1 MFPILRI
8 KKYVA
13 CVIDIGTPAGVVFFP
28 VFAFLGLSRPK
39 RLHLLL
45 STLIITESIPSWK
58 WEKKKQRPLFYPENR
73 FFSFTEIASNLPKE
87 EELKQKM
94 LYESGQF
101 VKKQQ
106 LVGRELQSPDSQPLR
121 TKLEMPLLWG
131 SNFFSHALHMIYSFS
146 QFEEES
152 L

>member
-1 MFPILRI
+1 
-8 KKYVA
+8 VWS
-13 CVIDIGTPAGVVFFP
+13 FFP

-73 FFSFTEIASNLPKE
+73 FFFFHRNSFKFAKRRRIETK
-87 EELKQKM
+87 
-94 LYESGQF
+94 SGQF

-106 LVGRELQSPDSQPLR
+106 LVACELQSPDSQPLR

-131 SNFFSHALHMIYSFS
+131 FNFFSHALQMIYILS